1 MYYRGA
7 AAAIVVYDITN
18 RVTSH
23 TNRHSPPL
31 LHPTPL
37 AYPFSFCY
45 HPPPVLPF
53 FLQQSFVR
61 AKSWVK
67 ELQRQGSANIVIAL
81 AGNKLDLADQ
91 RQVDIEEAKA
101 YADDNN
107 IQLLETSAK
116 SNTNVTEIF
125 KQIAVALPKN
135 TAQPRPAGG
144 VVISENDIIPQPDN
158 KKCC

>member
-1 MYYRGA
+1 
-7 AAAIVVYDITN
+7 
-18 RVTSH
+18 
-23 TNRHSPPL
+23 
-31 LHPTPL
+31 
-37 AYPFSFCY
+37 
-45 HPPPVLPF
+45 
-53 FLQQSFVR
+53 VR

-81 AGNKLDLADQ
+81 AGNKLDLAEQ

-125 KQIAVALPKN
+125 KQIAIALPKN
-135 TAQPRPAGG
+135 TAQPRPAG
-144 VVISENDIIPQPDN
+144 VVIDDAVINTTPE
-158 KKCC
+158 KKSCC

>member
-1 MYYRGA
+1 MLTPFLL
-7 AAAIVVYDITN
+7 I
-18 RVTSH
+18 
-23 TNRHSPPL
+23 PL
-31 LHPTPL
+31 SL
-37 AYPFSFCY
+37 
-45 HPPPVLPF
+45 PPVPVCALSNRSCVP
-53 FLQQSFVR
+53 SR
-61 AKSWVK
+61 WVK

-125 KQIAVALPKN
+125 KQIAIALPKN
-135 TAQPRPAGG
+135 TASTAAGRRQ
-144 VVISENDIIPQPDN
+144 SRHRQRHHQHHTREQ
-158 KKCC
+158 KMLLT